1 MGDLEGMDGIAAAY
15 EGLETAFAD
24 DAALQA
30 YRRSAL
36 ERHAAQAD
44 LVGALL
50 PDDAAVLE
58 IGTGN
63 GRLLIDLAQ
72 RGRLASALGVD
83 LAHSRIAFAER
94 WAQDVGAEQLRFA
107 AGDALAMDLGEAA
120 AWDAAVVI
128 TAALAYFDAVVPGSA
143 RRMLGRLREGLKP
156 GGRLV
161 LELYPHPS
169 WRRMLDDAEDGRAR
183 LWSELPEG
191 DPWRFYLS
199 DLHLDRDTGVLTH
212 RKTFVHRTTG
222 EIDEGRREAL
232 RLYSTEELT
241 TLLGEAGFADVETF
255 AGWDGAP
262 YDDGELLVV
271 TARRAD

>member
-1 MGDLEGMDGIAAAY
+1 MGDVDGMDGIAAAY
-15 EGLETAFAD
+15 EGLETTFAD

-44 LVGALL
+44 VVGALL
-50 PDDAAVLE
+50 PPEAAVLE

-63 GRLLIDLAQ
+63 GRLLIDLAR
-72 RGRLASALGVD
+72 RGLLGSALGVD
-83 LAHSRIAFAER
+83 LARSRIAFAER
-94 WAQDVGAEQLRFA
+94 WAADEDAAHLRFA
-107 AGDALAMDLGEAA
+107 TGDALAMDLGEAGD
-120 AWDAAVVI
+120 WDTALVI
-128 TAALAYFDAVVPGSA
+128 TGALAYFDAVEPGSA
-143 RRMLGRLREGLKP
+143 RRLLDRLRDGLKP

-169 WRRMLDDAEDGRAR
+169 WRRLLDDADDGRAR

-232 RLYSTEELT
+232 RLYATSDLT
-241 TLLGEAGFADVETF
+241 ALLKDAGFGDVETF

-271 TARRAD
+271 TARRID

>member
-1 MGDLEGMDGIAAAY
+1 MAEHEGMDGIAAAY
-15 EGLETAFAD
+15 EGLETTFAD
-24 DAALQA
+24 DGALDA

-36 ERHAAQAD
+36 ERHVAQGDVVA
-44 LVGALL
+44 ALL
-50 PDDAAVLE
+50 PPDATVLE

-63 GRLLIDLAQ
+63 GRLLIDLAR
-72 RGRLASALGVD
+72 RGLLASALGVD
-83 LAHSRIAFAER
+83 LARSRIAFAEQ
-94 WAQDVGAEQLRFA
+94 WATDDGAAGLRFA
-107 AGDALAMDLGEAA
+107 AGDALTMDLGGAGE
-120 AWDAAVVI
+120 WDAAIVI
-128 TAALAYFDAVVPGSA
+128 TGALAYFDAVAPGSA
-143 RRMLGRLREGLKP
+143 RALLDRLRDGLKP

-169 WRRMLDDAEDGRAR
+169 WRQLLDDAEDGRAR
-183 LWSELPEG
+183 LWSELPDG

-199 DLHLDRDTGVLTH
+199 DLHLDGETGVLTH

-232 RLYSTEELT
+232 RLYATDDLVA
-241 TLLGEAGFADVETF
+241 LLHDAGFGEVETF

-271 TARRAD
+271 TAVRAD

>member
-1 MGDLEGMDGIAAAY
+1 MGELEGMDGIAAAY
-15 EGLETAFAD
+15 EGLETAYAD
-24 DAALQA
+24 DEALDA

-36 ERHAAQAD
+36 ERQAAQGDVVA
-44 LVGALL
+44 ALL
-50 PDDAAVLE
+50 PPGAAVLE

-63 GRLLIDLAQ
+63 GRLLIDLAR
-72 RGRLASALGVD
+72 RGLLGSALGVD
-83 LAHSRIAFAER
+83 LARSRIAFAQQ
-94 WAQDVGAEQLRFA
+94 WAQDDGAAGVRFA
-107 AGDALAMDLGEAA
+107 AGDALTMDLGEAEQ
-120 AWDAAVVI
+120 WDAALVI
-128 TAALAYFDAVVPGSA
+128 TGALAYFDAVAPGSA
-143 RRMLGRLREGLKP
+143 RRLLDRLRDGLKP

-169 WRRMLDDAEDGRAR
+169 WRRLLDDAADGRAR

-199 DLHLDRDTGVLTH
+199 DLHLDRATGVLTH

-232 RLYSTEELT
+232 RLYATDDLVA
-241 TLLGEAGFADVETF
+241 LLQEAGFGDVETF
-255 AGWDGAP
+255 AGWNGAP

-271 TARRAD
+271 TAARVG